1 MSPRG
6 SECFFIVVAVVGF
19 PVEGRVWRFMG
30 LYCWQNVVAI
40 VLSILLLCY
49 ALEWLR
55 INTMPSFSSSS
66 NDTIYPR

>member
-1 MSPRG
+1 MRPRG
-6 SECFFIVVAVVGF
+6 SECFFIVVAVGF

-30 LYCWQNVVAI
+30 LHCWQNVVAI